1 MTSMES
7 GYPVRFDVDPA
18 ASQSRLSILFRGLLV
33 IPHVIVLNFLGL
45 AAGVVITFAWFTI
58 LFAGRCPAGMLRFTI
73 GFSRW
78 AARANAY
85 GSLLTDRYPPFS
97 MEEEPDYPVRL
108 TIQEQTADRNRLT
121 AFFRCILL
129 IPHEVV
135 LSLLGIALV
144 FVALVAWVA
153 GVALGR
159 VPEGLHNFL
168 YGYTLWTERASAY
181 AYLLVDEY
189 PPFSFSQETG

>member
-1 MTSMES
+1 MTVATE
-7 GYPVRFDVDPA
+7 GYPVQFEVDPPA
-18 ASQSRLSILFRGLLV
+18 AQNRLSIFFRWLLV

-45 AAGVVITFAWFTI
+45 AAGVLITFAWFTI
-58 LFAGRCPAGMLRFTI
+58 LFAGRFPAGMLRFTI

-85 GSLLTDRYPPFS
+85 GTLLTDRYPPFS
-97 MEEEPDYPVRL
+97 MEEEPDYPVRHAV
-108 TIQEQTADRNRLT
+108 QEQTEDRNRLT

-129 IPHEVV
+129 IPHEIV

-168 YGYTLWTERASAY
+168 AGYTRWTERASAY

-189 PPFSFSQETG
+189 PPFSFD

>member
-1 MTSMES
+1 MTVVNE
-7 GYPVRFDVDPA
+7 GYPVQFEVDPPT
-18 ASQSRLSILFRGLLV
+18 SQGRLSILFRGLLV
-33 IPHVIVLNFLGL
+33 IPHVIVLSFLGL
-45 AAGVVITFAWFTI
+45 AAGIVITFAWFTI
-58 LFAGRCPAGMLRFTI
+58 LFAGRFPAGMLRFTI

-97 MEEEPDYPVRL
+97 MDEEPDYPVRL
-108 TIQEQTADRNRLT
+108 IVAEQTTGRNRLT
-121 AFFRCILL
+121 TFFRCILL
-129 IPHEVV
+129 IPHEIV
-135 LSLLGIALV
+135 LSLLGIPLA

-159 VPEGLHNFL
+159 VPGGLHNFL

>member
-1 MTSMES
+1 MTVVTE
-7 GYPVRFDVDPA
+7 GYPVQFEVDPPA
-18 ASQSRLSILFRGLLV
+18 AQNRLSIFFRWLLV

-45 AAGVVITFAWFTI
+45 AAGVVITFGWFTI
-58 LFAGRCPAGMLRFTI
+58 VFAGRFPAGMLRFTI

-85 GSLLTDRYPPFS
+85 GTLLTDRYPPFS
-97 MEEEPDYPVRL
+97 MEEEPDYPVRHA
-108 TIQEQTADRNRLT
+108 IQEQTADRNRLT

-129 IPHEVV
+129 IPHEIV

-168 YGYTLWTERASAY
+168 AGYTRWTERASAY

-189 PPFSFSQETG
+189 PPFSFD